1 MELELKKT
9 CLDHY
14 ETGAEATWTQEE
26 TAETIVPDYCPD
38 IARIITANGCVY
50 LHSRE
55 LRDGKAELNGT
66 VRLTVLYIPEKE
78 GGIRTLDVNIPF
90 TAESDRGS
98 FAGCQSLL
106 ADTQIE
112 FLETRMLNPRKI
124 FTHCKLVHRA
134 AGYRRSQMC
143 FCSDVEASSGCCVE
157 KRREEQQAVL
167 LTAISEKDFTFTEE
181 MVISA
186 GRCGAAE
193 LLHSQVT
200 PAVTES
206 KLVGSKLIFKGV
218 FHVQVLYRGTDGS
231 YAQTTAEL
239 PFSQIMEVE
248 SGGEH
253 TTVSLSL
260 QLTGAEI
267 QLTGEAEDRQISV
280 TLYLYAAA
288 QLRESFAL
296 TLLSDLYS
304 TAWETTYEAA
314 PLSIVAGHSRY
325 THRQTVREVLEM
337 GAAPESLLA
346 LWVQCGP
353 VSVSREDR
361 VSLRTTAQVRA
372 LVLDENGSPML
383 AERRVDVTGQAEL
396 PRDRSV
402 SVRAYCP
409 EAPTGTLG
417 DRGVEV
423 RFPVEFALEA
433 TESVKRVCITA
444 VRLDEAS
451 PRDMSGAPSLVLRR
465 LGQRESAWDLA
476 KSCNSTI
483 ADLLA
488 ANQLENENDIPRDR
502 LLLIPRKRA

>member
-14 ETGAEATWTQEE
+14 ETGGEATWTQEE

-38 IARIITANGCVY
+38 IARIITANGCTY

-55 LRDGKAELNGT
+55 LRDGKVELSGT
-66 VRLTVLYIPEKE
+66 LRLTVLYIPEKE
-78 GGIRTLDVNIPF
+78 GGIRTLDVSIPF

-98 FAGCQSLL
+98 FAGCQSLF
-106 ADTQIE
+106 ADTQVE

-134 AGYRRSQMC
+134 AGYRRSQLC
-143 FCSDVEASSGCCVE
+143 FCSDVEATKEGCVE
-157 KRREEQQAVL
+157 KRLEEQQAVL

-200 PAVTES
+200 PTVTET

-218 FHVQVLYRGTDGS
+218 FHVQILYRGTDGT

-239 PFSQIMEVE
+239 PFSQIMEAE
-248 SGGEH
+248 PLSEQAA
-253 TTVSLSL
+253 VSLAL
-260 QLTGAEI
+260 QITGAEI
-267 QLTGEAEDRQISV
+267 QLTGEADDRQIGV
-280 TLYLYAAA
+280 TLYLHAAA
-288 QLRESFAL
+288 QLRENVSM
-296 TLLSDLYS
+296 TLLCDLYS
-304 TAWETTYEAA
+304 TAWETSYEAA
-314 PLSIVAGHSRY
+314 PLSIVAAHSQY
-325 THRQTVREVLEM
+325 THRQSVREMLEM

-346 LWVQCGP
+346 LWVRCGP
-353 VSVSREDR
+353 VSVSREEK
-361 VSLRTTAQVRA
+361 SALRTTALVRA
-372 LVLDENGSPML
+372 LVLDENGAPML
-383 AERRVDVTGQAEL
+383 AERRVEVMGQAEL
-396 PRDRSV
+396 PKDRNV
-402 SVRAYCP
+402 TVRAYCP
-409 EAPTGTLG
+409 EIPTGTLS

-423 RFPVEFALEA
+423 RFPVEFALET
-433 TESVKRVCITA
+433 TESLKRVCISA
-444 VRLDEAS
+444 VRLDEDS

-465 LGQRESAWDLA
+465 LGQRETAWELA
-476 KSCNSTI
+476 KNCNSTI
-483 ADLLA
+483 TDLLA
-488 ANQLENENDIPRDR
+488 ANQLESERDIPRDR